1 VALLCIGLY
10 PNICFHKEK
19 RKVLTADNKSA
30 LIHKSSVN
38 IINKDPKF
46 SSPYFVFGEK
56 VSLLSLSLSLSLS
69 LTLPPFLPYLS
80 LSLSI

>member
-1 VALLCIGLY
+1 M
-10 PNICFHKEK
+10 
-19 RKVLTADNKSA
+19 LTADSKVA

-56 VSLLSLSLSLSLS
+56 VSPFSLSLSPSLS
-69 LTLPPFLPYLS
+69 PPLIEGMKVYASSCSSKLVLYQQKP
-80 LSLSI
+80 

>member
-1 VALLCIGLY
+1 M
-10 PNICFHKEK
+10 
-19 RKVLTADNKSA
+19 LTADNKVA

-56 VSLLSLSLSLSLS
+56 VSLLLCVSVCVCVFVCM
-69 LTLPPFLPYLS
+69 FLCVCVCV
-80 LSLSI
+80 